1 MPSLCRCLFA
11 STGWVLLSY
20 SATLLLLDKLGSKY
34 DENVIAWRAAQV
46 ETREEEMVML

>member
-1 MPSLCRCLFA
+1 MFVCLYRLGL
-11 STGWVLLSY
+11 TVSY